1 MTVTLE
7 QAETAGW
14 RGDADRG
21 AKAPDRIGAA
31 HQDRA
36 VPKEIIKARYSA
48 AEAQVR
54 ISEAATGGGEELAD
68 VGLTMQRAVDKTEHM
83 KARGDAVSELEAAG
97 MFDDLTALGSGEDD
111 IDRQLRELST
121 TSEVDSELEK

>member
-54 ISEAATGGGEELAD
+54 ISEAATVGGEELAD
-68 VGLTMQRAVDKTEHM
+68 VGLTMQPA
-83 KARGDAVSELEAAG
+83 SELEAAG

-111 IDRQLRELST
+111 VDRR
-121 TSEVDSELEK
+121 